1 MVQTGVVGRGRRSRP
16 RVRPDAHFPLMLA
29 KYACSLARVCQ
40 CQFCDGWGGGCES
53 GERGRPVGIF
63 SSFILVV
70 RGGVGSGGSAHL
82 PHGARDEAEAQA
94 DGNLGADVNL
104 SGCDGRG
111 ERESRSVGRLRSARK
126 RGRKSPPPR
135 IRKSADGRVCRKAPG
150 GRGSDAP
157 AGSNASS
164 GQPRTLTV
172 AEVLN
177 GSHDACSSAC
187 TCSTVAAAV
196 RLFSPVFQRARD
208 HFSRLLDERHEQI
221 LKQMDFYCSAPCAFA
236 CAMTAFTTSL
246 ISPGTSALAC
256 RNIPSAASGLPIS
269 L

>member
-1 MVQTGVVGRGRRSRP
+1 MPVLRR
-16 RVRPDAHFPLMLA
+16 V
-29 KYACSLARVCQ
+29 
-40 CQFCDGWGGGCES
+40 GGGCES

-236 CAMTAFTTSL
+236 CAMTAFATSL

>member
-1 MVQTGVVGRGRRSRP
+1 M
-16 RVRPDAHFPLMLA
+16 
-29 KYACSLARVCQ
+29 
-40 CQFCDGWGGGCES
+40 
-53 GERGRPVGIF
+53 GIF

-82 PHGARDEAEAQA
+82 PHGARDEAQAQA

-111 ERESRSVGRLRSARK
+111 ERESRSVGRLRSART

-157 AGSNASS
+157 AGSNASP

-187 TCSTVAAAV
+187 SCSTVAAVV
-196 RLFSPVFQRARD
+196 RLFSPAFHFQRARD
-208 HFSRLLDERHEQI
+208 HSSRSPEMSG
-221 LKQMDFYCSAPCAFA
+221 MDRY
-236 CAMTAFTTSL
+236 
-246 ISPGTSALAC
+246 
-256 RNIPSAASGLPIS
+256 R
-269 L
+269 

>member
-1 MVQTGVVGRGRRSRP
+1 MVGRGRRSRP

-40 CQFCDGWGGGCES
+40 CQFCDGGGVASRVSGGVRWGYFLVHP
-53 GERGRPVGIF
+53 RGAR
-63 SSFILVV
+63 
-70 RGGVGSGGSAHL
+70 GVGSGRLAHL
-82 PHGARDEAEAQA
+82 PHGASDEAEAEA
-94 DGNLGADVNL
+94 DDDLAVDVNL

-111 ERESRSVGRLRSARK
+111 KRESRSVGRLRSART

-157 AGSNASS
+157 AGSNASP

-187 TCSTVAAAV
+187 TCSTVAAVV
-196 RLFSPVFQRARD
+196 RLFSPAFQRARD
-208 HFSRLLDERHEQI
+208 HFSRSLDW
-221 LKQMDFYCSAPCAFA
+221 
-236 CAMTAFTTSL
+236 T
-246 ISPGTSALAC
+246 
-256 RNIPSAASGLPIS
+256 
-269 L
+269 

>member
-1 MVQTGVVGRGRRSRP
+1 MV
-16 RVRPDAHFPLMLA
+16 
-29 KYACSLARVCQ
+29 
-40 CQFCDGWGGGCES
+40 
-53 GERGRPVGIF
+53 IF

-94 DGNLGADVNL
+94 DSNLGADVNL

-208 HFSRLLDERHEQI
+208 HFSRSPDVSGMNRSLNRWTSI
-221 LKQMDFYCSAPCAFA
+221 AARPAP
-236 CAMTAFTTSL
+236 
-246 ISPGTSALAC
+246 SPA
-256 RNIPSAASGLPIS
+256 R
-269 L
+269 